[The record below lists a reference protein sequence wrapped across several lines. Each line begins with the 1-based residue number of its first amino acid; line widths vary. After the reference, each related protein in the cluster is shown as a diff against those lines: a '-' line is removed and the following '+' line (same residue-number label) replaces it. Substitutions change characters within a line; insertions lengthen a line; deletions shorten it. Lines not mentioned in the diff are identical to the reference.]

1 MANENGEWIMHGL
14 PWDNPLRI
22 RTWQELINYI
32 NEVGFLPL
40 FKNEVEGFSA
50 EEHTSDLFWWSGDPE
65 QDPWYWREIIARS
78 GQVAYGKFF
87 NKKAGFISLEWLPV
101 FANYRR
107 DGYDYDAAWDDGLL
121 NVRAKKIMDLFEDHE
136 ELAGHEIRKLA
147 GFGKGGEKNFSGVI
161 TDLQMQTY
169 LVMTDFR
176 LRKNKKGQEYGWP
189 VAVYRKPESVWGY
202 EAAAGCYSED
212 PKVSK
217 ERIVNRMKAI
227 FPEAGEKEILKVIR

>member
-78 GQVAYGKFF
+78 RQVAYGKFF
-87 NKKAGFISLEWLPV
+87 NKKAGFISRPRPPPPGFPGQRWGPSP
-101 FANYRR
+101 
-107 DGYDYDAAWDDGLL
+107 GT
-121 NVRAKKIMDLFEDHE
+121 E
-136 ELAGHEIRKLA
+136 EPPCRS
-147 GFGKGGEKNFSGVI
+147 GGS
-161 TDLQMQTY
+161 T
-169 LVMTDFR
+169 
-176 LRKNKKGQEYGWP
+176 P
-189 VAVYRKPESVWGY
+189 
-202 EAAAGCYSED
+202 
-212 PKVSK
+212 
-217 ERIVNRMKAI
+217 
-227 FPEAGEKEILKVIR
+227 